1 MAHGSIL
8 IADDEE
14 LLRRV
19 LTDTLSEEGY
29 SVETVDS
36 GSRAW
41 DRLNQKSFDLAFF
54 DIRMP
59 DPSGLELL
67 LRAREAQ
74 ILTPIIIMTGQTTM
88 ANAVEAM
95 KRGAFDY
102 LTKPFDLDVVRL
114 LVRRALEARRLSSN
128 VDVLTRELRKRYES
142 GVDLIGQSPAM
153 QAIYK
158 LVGRVAKND

>member
-41 DRLNQKSFDLAFF
+41 EHLNQKSFDLAFF

-102 LTKPFDLDVVRL
+102 LTKPFDLEEVKAL
-114 LVRRALEARRLSSN
+114 AARALETQRLTTEAQPI
-128 VDVLTRELRKRYES
+128 LTVHGQKEQI
-142 GVDLIGQSPAM
+142 IGRSPAM
-153 QAIYK
+153 QDLYK
-158 LVGRVAKND
+158 TIGRVV